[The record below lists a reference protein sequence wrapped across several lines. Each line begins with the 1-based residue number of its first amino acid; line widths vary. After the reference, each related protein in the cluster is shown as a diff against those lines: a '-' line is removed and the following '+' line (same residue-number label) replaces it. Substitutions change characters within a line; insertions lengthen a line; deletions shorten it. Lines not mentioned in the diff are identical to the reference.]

1 LWYTQVSKPNAHEAE
16 GLAMSIPQ
24 AIPNVQAVPGL
35 SVWRGNSSQPFVLPV
50 PNILTANSH
59 AAWLGEAPSQAMS
72 WSPTTVRVNG
82 ILLFQETVQ
91 RLKQAPWSKS
101 PLNIAR
107 AARMQGQDRMRELPQ
122 GMLTQ
127 HALMVAWGEFA
138 HEIGLIPKLLR
149 VPIPQKS
156 VVHTPQGKVLTF
168 LMGIL
173 TGITHLKDLN
183 EGPHPL
189 AHDWPAIR
197 AWDLDSLAHYSGV
210 SRTLTACGIE
220 SQEAIIQV
228 LHGVEQPF
236 IDREV
241 ELLLKKQQALLLDL
255 DLTHRQVS
263 NTSTTYPD
271 AEFGWQDDKVGLG
284 YDAALVT
291 MTSQTYGRLF
301 LSGFHHPRN
310 TISLPR
316 LQKMVYAA
324 EARLGRRPR
333 RRTERLEQRL
343 HSHNKVITRRL
354 VWLEAQL
361 AKKRNLLD
369 QQDTLPQIV
378 TQLEREMTTLETTY
392 QAQGRKERP
401 YSKLAKARRRLAS
414 ARRKLAKIPE
424 HRQKAEQAVAS
435 HRARLDQ
442 LEAERTELKAHL
454 ARLKVDNEHNPD
466 PVPVI
471 LRLDAGFGTGPNLAW
486 LIEMGYIIYT
496 KAFNAQVAAKLRNK
510 VQPGD
515 PWTAVGRNADMV
527 AWDEQYVNACPYPL
541 TMALQRFHTPRKQK
555 HSTLIVY
562 RDDGQQLTLP
572 AWFNFYNGRQTIEAG
587 IKETNVVFKM
597 HPLKMRS
604 PGGIALQEQF
614 VIFAANFVRFAA
626 VWLRERVFHSS
637 PKFNEALTR
646 VKAMVR
652 VGANTSAWV
661 VGQYADLLVKFD
673 DTGAYPG
680 VKLRLAGS
688 WRTRPPI
695 RPHRKVRKFDFRNDF
710 ASGCT

>member
-1 LWYTQVSKPNAHEAE
+1 
-16 GLAMSIPQ
+16 MSIPQ
-24 AIPNVQAVPGL
+24 AIPGVQAVPGP
-35 SVWRGNSSQPFVLPV
+35 SARRNNGIQPFVQPV
-50 PNILTANSH
+50 PHILTTDSQT
-59 AAWLGEAPSQAMS
+59 AWSGEPQLRIAS
-72 WSPTTVRVNG
+72 WASTTIQMGG
-82 ILLFQETVQ
+82 IWLFQETVQ
-91 RLKQAPWSKS
+91 SLRQVPWSKS
-101 PLNIAR
+101 PLDIAR
-107 AARMQGQDRMRELPQ
+107 DAATQGQNRMRELPQ
-122 GMLTQ
+122 GLLTQ

-138 HEIGLIPKLLR
+138 HEIGLIPKLLG
-149 VPIPQKS
+149 VPLPQKS

-183 EGPHPL
+183 DGSHPL

-197 AWDLDSLAHYSGV
+197 AWGLDSLAHYSGV
-210 SRTLTACGIE
+210 SRTLSACGRE
-220 SQEAIIQV
+220 PQEAITQV

-241 ELLLKKQQALLLDL
+241 EWLLKNQQALLLDL

-263 NTSTTYPD
+263 NTSTTYPE
-271 AEFGWQDDKVGLG
+271 AEFGWQDDRVGLG

-310 TISLPR
+310 TMSLPR
-316 LQKMVYAA
+316 LQKMVYAG

-333 RRTERLEQRL
+333 RRTELVEQRL
-343 HSHNKVITRRL
+343 RRQNKVIARRL
-354 VWLEAQL
+354 AWMEAQL
-361 AKKRNLLD
+361 AKKRELLD
-369 QQDTLPQIV
+369 QQDTLPLMV
-378 TQLEREMTTLETTY
+378 TQLETEVAMLEATY
-392 QAQGRKERP
+392 QAQGRQERP
-401 YSKLAKARRRLAS
+401 HSMLAKARRRLAT

-424 HRQKAEQAVAS
+424 HWQKVEQAVAS

-442 LEAERTELKAHL
+442 LEAERTELKTHL
-454 ARLKVDNEHNPD
+454 DRLRADNGSNPD

-496 KAFNAQVAAKLRNK
+496 KAFNAQVAAKLRGQ
-510 VQPGD
+510 VQSGD
-515 PWTAVGRNADMV
+515 RWTRVGKNADMI
-527 AWDEQYVNACPYPL
+527 AWEEQYINGCPYPL
-541 TMALQRFHTPRKQK
+541 TVALERFHTPKSQK

-562 RDDGQQLTLP
+562 RDDGQQFTLP
-572 AWFNFYNGRQTIEAG
+572 AWFHFYNGRQTIEAG
-587 IKETNVVFKM
+587 IKETNVVFKI

-604 PGGIALQEQF
+604 RSGIALQEQF
-614 VIFAANFVRFAA
+614 VLFAANFVRFST
-626 VWLRERVFHSS
+626 VWLRERVSRSS
-637 PKFNEALTR
+637 PKFDEALTR
-646 VKAMVR
+646 VKALVR

-661 VGQYADLLVKFD
+661 VGQHADLLVKFD

-688 WRTRPPI
+688 WRTCPPI

>member
-1 LWYTQVSKPNAHEAE
+1 
-16 GLAMSIPQ
+16 MSIPQ
-24 AIPNVQAVPGL
+24 AIPSVQVISDW
-35 SVWRGNSSQPFVLPV
+35 SVWRDHSTRPLVCPV
-50 PNILTANSH
+50 PNILVAT
-59 AAWLGEAPSQAMS
+59 SQATWPDGILS
-72 WSPTTVRVNG
+72 QAVSRTPETVRVNG
-82 ILLFQETVQ
+82 IMLFQETVQ
-91 RLKQAPWSKS
+91 SLGQASWSKS
-101 PLNIAR
+101 PLDIAR
-107 AARMQGQDRMRELPQ
+107 AAATQGQNQMRELPQ
-122 GMLTQ
+122 GLLTQ

-138 HEIGLIPKLLR
+138 HEIGLIPNLLA

-156 VVHTPQGKVLTF
+156 VVHTPQAKVLAF

-183 EGPHPL
+183 DGPHPL

-197 AWDLDSLAHYSGV
+197 AWGLDSLAHYSGV
-210 SRTLTACGIE
+210 SRTLAACGRA
-220 SQEAIIQV
+220 SQEAITQV

-241 ELLLKKQQALLLDL
+241 EWLLEKQHVLLLDL

-263 NTSTTYPD
+263 NTSTTYPE

-310 TISLPR
+310 TMSLPR

-324 EARLGRRPR
+324 EARLDRRPR
-333 RRTERLEQRL
+333 RRTELVEQQLRRQ
-343 HSHNKVITRRL
+343 NKVIARRL
-354 VWLEAQL
+354 AWLEAQL
-361 AKKRNLLD
+361 AKKRDLLD
-369 QQDTLPQIV
+369 LQDTLPV
-378 TQLEREMTTLETTY
+378 TVSQLETEVATLEATY
-392 QAQGRKERP
+392 QSQGRQERP
-401 YSKLAKARRRLAS
+401 HSMLAKARRRLAA
-414 ARRKLAKIPE
+414 ARRKLAKLPE
-424 HRQKAEQAVAS
+424 LWQKAEQAVAS
-435 HRARLDQ
+435 HRARLNQ
-442 LEAERTELKAHL
+442 LETERTELKAHL
-454 ARLKVDNEHNPD
+454 ARLKADNESNAD

-496 KAFNAQVAAKLRNK
+496 KAFNAQVAAKLLGQ

-515 PWTAVGRNADMV
+515 RWTRVGKNADLI
-527 AWDEQYVNACPYPL
+527 AWQEQYINGCPYPL
-541 TMALQRFHTPRKQK
+541 TVALERFHTPKEQK
-555 HSTLIVY
+555 HGTLIVY
-562 RDDGQQLTLP
+562 RDDGQQLILP

-604 PGGIALQEQF
+604 QGGIALQEQF
-614 VIFAANFVRFAA
+614 VLFAANFVRFATL
-626 VWLRERVFHSS
+626 WLRERVSRSS
-637 PKFNEALTR
+637 PKFDEALTR
-646 VKAMVR
+646 VKALVR

-661 VGQYADLLVKFD
+661 VGQHADLLVKFD

-680 VKLRLAGS
+680 VELRLTGS

>member
-1 LWYTQVSKPNAHEAE
+1 
-16 GLAMSIPQ
+16 MSIPQ
-24 AIPNVQAVPGL
+24 AIPSVQEGPGL
-35 SVWRGNSSQPFVLPV
+35 SVWRNNDAQLFVRPV
-50 PNILTANSH
+50 PHILVVNSQ
-59 AAWLGEAPSQAMS
+59 AAWFDEDPPQAVS
-72 WSPTTVRVNG
+72 WTPATVRVNG
-82 ILLFQETVQ
+82 IFLFQETAQ
-91 RLKQAPWSKS
+91 SLKQAPWSKS
-101 PLNIAR
+101 PLDIAHT
-107 AARMQGQDRMRELPQ
+107 AATQGQNRMRELPQ
-122 GMLTQ
+122 GLLTQ

-138 HEIGLIPKLLR
+138 HEIGLIPKLLG
-149 VPIPQKS
+149 VPLPQKS

-183 EGPHPL
+183 DGPHPL

-197 AWDLDSLAHYSGV
+197 AWGLDSLAHYSGV
-210 SRTLTACGIE
+210 SRTLSACGRA
-220 SQEAIIQV
+220 SQEAITQV

-241 ELLLKKQQALLLDL
+241 EWLLKKQHALLLDL

-263 NTSTTYPD
+263 NTSTTYPE

-291 MTSQTYGRLF
+291 LTSQTYGRLF

-310 TISLPR
+310 TMSLPR

-324 EARLGRRPR
+324 EARLGQRPR
-333 RRTERLEQRL
+333 RRTERVEQQLRRQ
-343 HSHNKVITRRL
+343 SKVIARRL
-354 VWLEAQL
+354 AWMEAQL
-361 AKKRNLLD
+361 AKKRDLLD
-369 QQDTLPQIV
+369 LQDTLPLMV
-378 TQLEREMTTLETTY
+378 TQLETEVAMLEATS
-392 QAQGRKERP
+392 QAQGRPERP
-401 YSKLAKARRRLAS
+401 HSMLAKARHRLAA
-414 ARRKLAKIPE
+414 ARGKLAKLPE
-424 HRQKAEQAVAS
+424 LWQKAEQAVAS

-442 LEAERTELKAHL
+442 LLAERTKLKAHL
-454 ARLKVDNEHNPD
+454 ARLKADNESNPD

-496 KAFNAQVAAKLRNK
+496 KAFNAQVAAKLRGQ

-515 PWTAVGRNADMV
+515 RWTRVGKNADMV
-527 AWDEQYVNACPYPL
+527 AWEEQYINGCPYPL
-541 TMALQRFHTPRKQK
+541 TMALERFHTPEKQK
-555 HSTLIVY
+555 HSALIVY
-562 RDDGQQLTLP
+562 RDDGQQFTLP
-572 AWFNFYNGRQTIEAG
+572 AWFKFYNGRQTIEAG

-604 PGGIALQEQF
+604 RGGIALQEQF
-614 VIFAANFVRFAA
+614 VLFAANFVRFAT
-626 VWLRERVFHSS
+626 VWLRERVSRSS
-637 PKFNEALTR
+637 PKFDEALTR
-646 VKAMVR
+646 VKALVR

-680 VKLRLAGS
+680 VELRLPGS